1 MAKEEQKSGS
11 GTSNLS
17 SKFLRT
23 FLIVLTVFLM
33 FVGPTYIAYVLLN
46 VLELSYVVSM
56 GFGFGLFIVGFV
68 LLLYLIK
75 KGVIK

>member
-17 SKFLRT
+17 SKFLRS

-33 FVGPTYIAYVLLN
+33 FVGPTYVVYVLLN
-46 VLELSYVVSM
+46 VLDLSYLVSM

-75 KGVIK
+75 KGVIS

>member
-23 FLIVLTVFLM
+23 FLIVLTVLLI
-33 FVGPTYIAYVLLN
+33 FVGPTYVVYVFLN
-46 VLELSYVVSM
+46 VLDLSYLVSM
-56 GFGFGLFIVGFV
+56 GFGFGLFIVGVV

-75 KGVIK
+75 KGVIS